1 MDRILEMLGIKKL
14 DESDQEKLKTEL
26 EAIIESKATEKSKEM
41 EDDIKEKVVEEM
53 ETKFD
58 NYKEDITAKFSNF
71 LDDLLAEELVLPE
84 NILEYARLGEEYQ
97 PLIENFKTKLAIDE
111 GILDNEVKGILKEAK
126 NEIVELTSKNDEMV
140 SENLDNKSK
149 LEKVMTE
156 NYLLKKCDGLTPKQ
170 KEKVFN
176 ILEGASKEDIDKKF
190 DILVKINEEDDEFE
204 TKECPEC
211 GTENPEDATKCKE
224 CGTPFDK
231 KKKDDDDDDDD
242 KDKDDKKKNESKTY
256 IDENK
261 ILDESNPKSLWLKV
275 LREKTF

>member
-1 MDRILEMLGIKKL
+1 MDKILEMLGITKL
-14 DESDQEKLKTEL
+14 DEADQEKLKTEL

-71 LDDLLAEELVLPE
+71 LDDLLEEELVLPE

-231 KKKDDDDDDDD
+231 KKKDDDDDD

-261 ILDESNPKSLWLKV
+261 TLDESNPKSLWLKV